1 MPCNFPERM
10 KFLLEQQITRESV
23 KNLLSTLGENE
34 VWIQSRSPTRIWGIP
49 AHCTDPL
56 TFGNSR
62 AEKHWIFVSGS
73 SRLTFPEVWAFLR
86 LDKFSGYP
94 ICLPT
99 LCGRVVVRMSNGE
112 SQTTKTKQA
121 DQLKKRLQ
129 WRPFICQSVLIP
141 AWSSN
146 CDYVPLC
153 INQISKQSALCIV
166 FV

>member
-62 AEKHWIFVSGS
+62 TEKHSIFVSGS

-99 LCGRVVVRMSNGE
+99 LCGRMVG
-112 SQTTKTKQA
+112 TKEQWWE
-121 DQLKKRLQ
+121 LNHKKRFNEGSSYAS
-129 WRPFICQSVLIP
+129 PFWSVLVDP
-141 AWSSN
+141 TVVM
-146 CDYVPLC
+146 YQLC
-153 INQISKQSALCIV
+153 IYQISKQAALCIV
-166 FV
+166 SV